1 MRKYELNENYFEQI
15 DTEDKAYWLGFISA
29 DGCIVSCSKETRSLR
44 LRINI
49 HEKDE
54 EYLLKFRDS
63 IQGNMPIK
71 KFKSN
76 KGKRFESNQVK
87 IDINSNKLCDDLIN
101 VGVGFRK
108 TFDLTMPKVPQ
119 NLISHFI
126 RGYFDGDGC
135 ICRYLIKGTDSYR
148 FTFEIVGQSEDI
160 LLYFQNYFRENG
172 ISVNLYTR
180 KSNNSK
186 RLMICSKK
194 ELIKIYH
201 LFYDNCNICME
212 RKLNIFKQL
221 L

>member
-1 MRKYELNENYFEQI
+1 MRKYKLNENYFEQI
-15 DTEDKAYWLGFISA
+15 NTEDKAYWLGFIAA
-29 DGCIVSCSKETRSLR
+29 DGCIVSCSKQTKSLR

-54 EYLLKFRDS
+54 EYLIKFKKC
-63 IQGNMPIK
+63 IEGNMPIK

-87 IDINSNKLCDDLIN
+87 IDINSNKLCEDLIK
-101 VGVGFRK
+101 VGVNFRK
-108 TFDLTMPKVPQ
+108 TFDLKMPNVPYD
-119 NLISHFI
+119 LVVHFI

-135 ICRYLIKGTDSYR
+135 ISKYIIKGTDKYR

-160 LLYFQNYFRENG
+160 LIYFQDYFKKNN
-172 ISVNLYTR
+172 ITVNLYTR
-180 KSNNSK
+180 KSNNS
-186 RLMICSKK
+186 RLMICSKR

-201 LFYDNCNICME
+201 LFYDECNICME
-212 RKLNIFKQL
+212 RKMNIFKQL